1 MRTLAGLRFAGKIQ
15 IVIFFSLN
23 VGETVETSRCH
34 NTGGATIHRQT
45 KDKIE
50 DIKKESFISVVTYF
64 LKLFLRDLSHFL
76 FRFCFIEWVKVGV
89 DFVMGVFLL

>member
-1 MRTLAGLRFAGKIQ
+1 MRTLAGLRFAVKIQ
-15 IVIFFSLN
+15 IVLFFSLN

-50 DIKKESFISVVTYF
+50 DIKKESFISVVT
-64 LKLFLRDLSHFL
+64 
-76 FRFCFIEWVKVGV
+76 
-89 DFVMGVFLL
+89 

>member
-34 NTGGATIHRQT
+34 NTGGATIDQQT

-50 DIKKESFISVVTYF
+50 DIKKESFISVVT
-64 LKLFLRDLSHFL
+64 
-76 FRFCFIEWVKVGV
+76 
-89 DFVMGVFLL
+89 